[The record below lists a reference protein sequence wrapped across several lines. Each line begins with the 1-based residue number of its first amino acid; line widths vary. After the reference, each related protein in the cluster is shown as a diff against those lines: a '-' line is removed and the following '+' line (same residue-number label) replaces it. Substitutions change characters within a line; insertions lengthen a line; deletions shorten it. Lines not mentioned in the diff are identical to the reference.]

1 MARESDGNLV
11 CQFEELSTIPVPRTC
26 RAAFGASCEVLE
38 IDQDLPLRLWGMV
51 SIIYVALFLIWMG

>member
-1 MARESDGNLV
+1 MARESDGNLA

-26 RAAFGASCEVLE
+26 RAAFGASCEILE

>member
-1 MARESDGNLV
+1 MARESDGNLA

-51 SIIYVALFLIWMG
+51 SIILVALFLNWMG

>member
-1 MARESDGNLV
+1 MARESDGNLA
-11 CQFEELSTIPVPRTC
+11 CEFEDLSTIPVPRTC

-51 SIIYVALFLIWMG
+51 SIIFVALFLIWMG

>member
-1 MARESDGNLV
+1 MARDYDGNLA

-38 IDQDLPLRLWGMV
+38 IGQDLPLRLWGMT
-51 SIIYVALFLIWMG
+51 SIIFVALFLIWMG

>member
-1 MARESDGNLV
+1 MARESDGNLA
-11 CQFEELSTIPVPRTC
+11 CQFEELSTMPVPRTC

-51 SIIYVALFLIWMG
+51 SMIFVALFLSWMG